1 MRTETD
7 MFEYSIYSLLESGCS
22 VKTFITLCR
31 RELKLT
37 TVCSSDVFRCHRV
50 DEW

>member
-7 MFEYSIYSLLESGCS
+7 MLEYSMYSLLESGCL
-22 VKTFITLCR
+22 FITLCR